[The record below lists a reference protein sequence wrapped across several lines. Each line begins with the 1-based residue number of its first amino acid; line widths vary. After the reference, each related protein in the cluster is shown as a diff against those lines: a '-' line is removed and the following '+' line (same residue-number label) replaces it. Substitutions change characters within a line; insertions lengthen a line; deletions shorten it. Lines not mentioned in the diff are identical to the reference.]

1 MTNEKKTVELVLEGV
16 ELTAEAKAKI
26 EAQMAAIIT
35 EKTGKRVAFI
45 LERKLAEAKLNIYR
59 AVKERAKSAYMEA
72 LGLIR
77 GEMQN
82 DAVAFKTQLE
92 EKLNDFLSY
101 SMKKLIPDDIIKEAS
116 QAKHYKELVEKVKKV
131 IVIDELTK
139 DSEVREAVA
148 DANDIIE
155 KLKSNNNKLM
165 KEKIRIHNRAK
176 QAEAELHLEKKTRG
190 MTDAQKKFVTESLK
204 GKGVEEIDNL
214 FESTMTLMTEKAAR
228 KPVSPTPVKTVTNPT
243 IVTEDSKKRILT
255 QATRQGAQPAGKP
268 VVSEMGAEM
277 EDYISVINE
286 SDEGKI

>member
-1 MTNEKKTVELVLEGV
+1 MINDKKTVELVLEGV

-45 LERKLAEAKLNIYR
+45 LERTLAEAKLNIYR

-92 EKLNDFLSY
+92 EKLNDFLNY

-131 IVIDELTK
+131 IVALDSCFSGAGGRSVLDPAYSLTIFNSSSSLYTLKIMTVVALLFMPVVIAYQIWVYRVFRGKLVIEEVLK
-139 DSEVREAVA
+139 DREA
-148 DANDIIE
+148 
-155 KLKSNNNKLM
+155 
-165 KEKIRIHNRAK
+165 
-176 QAEAELHLEKKTRG
+176 
-190 MTDAQKKFVTESLK
+190 
-204 GKGVEEIDNL
+204 
-214 FESTMTLMTEKAAR
+214 
-228 KPVSPTPVKTVTNPT
+228 
-243 IVTEDSKKRILT
+243 
-255 QATRQGAQPAGKP
+255 
-268 VVSEMGAEM
+268 
-277 EDYISVINE
+277 Y
-286 SDEGKI
+286 